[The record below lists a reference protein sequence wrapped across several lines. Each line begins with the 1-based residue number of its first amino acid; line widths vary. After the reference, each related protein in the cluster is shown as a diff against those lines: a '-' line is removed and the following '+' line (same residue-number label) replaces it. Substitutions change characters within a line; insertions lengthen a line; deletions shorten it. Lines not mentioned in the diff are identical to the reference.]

1 LDKTDQAV
9 ACFQEGFS
17 CSQAIV
23 STFAADFGL
32 DQDTALKIACAFGGG
47 MAQMADTC
55 GAVTGAFMVIGLK
68 HGRTR
73 VGDVTAKQETYRL
86 VKEFIARF
94 KARHKTIIC
103 RELLGYDMSIEQEKK
118 LIDDQQ
124 LTKTICPQLVRDAAA
139 ILEQLL

>member
-1 LDKTDQAV
+1 MNKMDQAV
-9 ACFQEGFS
+9 ACFREGFS

-23 STFAADFGL
+23 STFAADFSL
-32 DQDTALKIACAFGGG
+32 DRDTALKIACSFGGG

-73 VGDVTAKQETYRL
+73 LDDLNAKQETYRL
-86 VKEFIARF
+86 VKEFVAQF
-94 KARHKTIIC
+94 KARHKTIVC

-118 LIDDQQ
+118 LIDEQQ
-124 LTKTICPQLVRDAAA
+124 LTKTICPQLVREAAE
-139 ILEQLL
+139 ILEQIL